1 MEIDFEWRL
10 PLDVDLREALRQ
22 KIIAT
27 LERWAGTDQPRKVIV
42 SRPTFDPRDE
52 RVAVKILAASG
63 KVLGAGQITPPDL
76 SITAPSPS
84 QARL

>member
-10 PLDVDLREALRQ
+10 ALHVDVREALRQ

-27 LERWAGTDQPRKVIV
+27 LDRWSGMDRPRKVIV

-52 RVAVKILAASG
+52 RVAVEILAASG
-63 KVLGAGQITPPDL
+63 KVLGAGQMTPPEIIKAADED
-76 SITAPSPS
+76 S
-84 QARL
+84 